1 MQILVIS
8 DTHGRAE
15 GLRRA
20 VRMHENADY
29 IVHCGDGER
38 ETDQLLREI
47 PALAPKLYFVRGN
60 CDYSSRSPELMTL
73 DLPFSHR
80 AVIVH
85 GHRYM
90 TGDYRVNLMRLARS
104 QEADLVLFGHL
115 HIRIDENLPGV
126 RLFNPG
132 SAALP
137 RDGQPPSFGLVDVF
151 ESGILTSHGS
161 LTASPYSMP

>member
-8 DTHGRAE
+8 DTHGRSDR
-15 GLRRA
+15 LRKA
-20 VRMHENADY
+20 VLMHRDADY

-38 ETDQLLREI
+38 ETDRLLREF

-60 CDYSSRSPELMTL
+60 CDFSSRSPELLTL
-73 DLPFSHR
+73 DLPYGHR

-85 GHRYM
+85 GHRY
-90 TGDYRVNLMRLARS
+90 TAGDYRENLVRLARS
-104 QEADLVLFGHL
+104 QDADIVLFGHL
-115 HIRIDENLPGV
+115 HIRVDETLLGV

-137 RDGQPPSFGLVDVF
+137 RDGQPPSFGLLDVF

-161 LTASPYSMP
+161 LLPSAYSMQ

>member
-1 MQILVIS
+1 MQILVVS
-8 DTHGRAE
+8 DTHGRSDR
-15 GLRRA
+15 LRKA
-20 VRMHENADY
+20 VLMHRDADY

-38 ETDQLLREI
+38 EADQLLREF
-47 PALAPKLYFVRGN
+47 PALAPKFYFVRGN
-60 CDYSSRSPELMTL
+60 CDYSSRCPELMTL

-85 GHRYM
+85 GHRYL
-90 TGDYRVNLMRLARS
+90 TGDYRENLVRLASS

-115 HIRIDENLPGV
+115 HIRADETVLGV
-126 RLFNPG
+126 RLFSPG

-151 ESGILTSHGS
+151 ESGFLTSHGS
-161 LTASPYSMP
+161 LTSSPYSMP